1 MFCSGCGTEVEG
13 GLNYC
18 KRCGNRVAKEQPSAV
33 AENLSGALPYIG
45 VFGFLGFIAVLFLL
59 LRSPTISQGSIM
71 LVSLIYLAALFA
83 ICFLILRQTSLFT
96 TSPRTRSKSES
107 AEATPAYLKPVTT
120 AQLEATS
127 EEPIS
132 IAEHTTRE
140 LQEVRR
146 NDAGRADRG

>member
-18 KRCGNRVAKEQPSAV
+18 KRCGNRVAQEPPSAV
-33 AENLSGALPYIG
+33 AENLSSALGYIG
-45 VFGFLGFIAVLFLL
+45 GFGLLGFIAVLYLL

-71 LVSLIYLAALFA
+71 LVSLVYLVTLLA
-83 ICFLILRQTSLFT
+83 ICFLILRQTSPFT
-96 TSPRTRSKSES
+96 IGARSKPQQPDVTS
-107 AEATPAYLKPVTT
+107 TPAYLKPVTT
-120 AQLEATS
+120 AQLEASS

-140 LQEVRR
+140 LEEVRR
-146 NDAGRADRG
+146 RDTFRDKRG

>member
-33 AENLSGALPYIG
+33 AENLAGALPYIG
-45 VFGFLGFIAVLFLL
+45 SFGFIGFIAVLFLL
-59 LRSPTISQGSIM
+59 LRSPTVSQGSIM
-71 LVSLIYLAALFA
+71 LVSTVYLTALLA
-83 ICFLILRQTSLFT
+83 ICFLILRQTSPFT
-96 TSPRTRSKSES
+96 IGTRRGLQDETPAQS
-107 AEATPAYLKPVTT
+107 PAYLKPVTT
-120 AQLEATS
+120 AQLGATS